1 MAGAISASFGSD
13 LRWRDRRCERAG
25 AHRAGSGRAGW
36 PPSSAWAFLI
46 VLVGKIP
53 ILGKLPGDVVIRRG
67 DFTCFFPLM
76 TSIILSVILSLVLW
90 LISRFLGRWIEVLT
104 CV

>member
-1 MAGAISASFGSD
+1 VSGLEPIGRVLVALGAAILG
-13 LRWRDRRCERAG
+13 LG
-25 AHRAGSGRAGW
+25 I
-36 PPSSAWAFLI
+36 LI

-90 LISRFLGRWIEVLT
+90 LISRFLGR
-104 CV
+104 